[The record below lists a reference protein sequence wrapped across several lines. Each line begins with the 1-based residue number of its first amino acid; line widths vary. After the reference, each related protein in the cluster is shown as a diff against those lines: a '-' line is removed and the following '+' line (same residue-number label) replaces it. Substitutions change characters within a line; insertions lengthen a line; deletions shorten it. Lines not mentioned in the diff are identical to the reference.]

1 MHDGQHS
8 NAMTE
13 IALALAMAF
22 FSIMV
27 LTMVS
32 MGAGLQAG
40 AAPASDAGMALKRS
54 AGESA
59 RGRPL
64 PSEAVLVVHYGGRF
78 LDAEFRPLDP
88 ARITGTV
95 VLAIAPNLTMVEAIA
110 VRQRLAV
117 ADLTVTTLDNRWIE
131 ALKEN
136 SK

>member
-40 AAPASDAGMALKRS
+40 TAAPGDAGIAVEAS
-54 AGESA
+54 ASTPSD
-59 RGRPL
+59 GRPM

-78 LDAEFRPLDP
+78 LDAELKPLDP
-88 ARITGTV
+88 AQVSGAV
-95 VLAIAPNLTMVEAIA
+95 VLAIEPTLTMAEAIA
-110 VRQRLAV
+110 VRERLA
-117 ADLTVTTLDNRWIE
+117 AQDLTVTTLDQRWIE

>member
-40 AAPASDAGMALKRS
+40 TAPATNAGIAVKRS
-54 AGESA
+54 ASDSVQ
-59 RGRPL
+59 GRPL

-78 LDAEFRPLDP
+78 FAADLEPLDP
-88 ARITGTV
+88 AGLAGTV
-95 VLAIAPNLTMVEAIA
+95 VLAIEPTLTMVEAIA
-110 VRQRLAV
+110 VRERLDV
-117 ADLTVTTLDNRWIE
+117 ADLTVTTLDQRWIE

>member
-40 AAPASDAGMALKRS
+40 TAPASDAGIAVKRS
-54 AGESA
+54 ASA
-59 RGRPL
+59 PAEGRPL

-78 LDAEFRPLDP
+78 LDAELRPLDP
-88 ARITGTV
+88 AQIAGAV
-95 VLAIAPNLTMVEAIA
+95 VLAIEPTLTMVEAIA
-110 VRQRLAV
+110 VRERLA
-117 ADLTVTTLDNRWIE
+117 ADDLTVTTLDQRWIE